1 VEISHRRT
9 CAKPRQ
15 TGHAADGDDVPNAR
29 RSPFTPQAAY
39 TYSRPMHIDTTDVLK
54 GEVTRLL
61 HAVHEGDATAMDRV
75 IQIVYDDLCAIARR
89 QLRRELSP
97 RTMHPASLVHEAYMK
112 LANGGVLPARD
123 RAHFFALAAR
133 AMRQVLVEHARR
145 RSAAKRGPMWE
156 RSALGE
162 PDWTASVSPEEILM
176 LNDAIDQLEPR
187 QRQVVECRFFGGLE
201 EREIAAA
208 LGVDER
214 TVRRDWVKARAW
226 LYRAL
231 YGAASA

>member
-1 VEISHRRT
+1 MHLD
-9 CAKPRQ
+9 AM
-15 TGHAADGDDVPNAR
+15 D
-29 RSPFTPQAAY
+29 SP
-39 TYSRPMHIDTTDVLK
+39 K

-61 HAVHEGDATAMDRV
+61 HAARDGDATAMDR
-75 IQIVYDDLCAIARR
+75 IIHLVYDDLCAIAGR
-89 QLRRELSP
+89 QLRREP
-97 RTMHPASLVHEAYMK
+97 FQRMTHPASLVHEAYMK
-112 LANGGVLPARD
+112 LANGAALHAGD
-123 RAHFFALAAR
+123 RAHFLALAAR

-145 RSAAKRGPMWE
+145 RSAAKRRPMG
-156 RSALGE
+156 RDSLG
-162 PDWTASVSPEEILM
+162 DHVWATSVSPEEMLT

-201 EREIAAA
+201 EREIAAT

-226 LYRAL
+226 LYQAL

>member
-1 VEISHRRT
+1 MHLDT
-9 CAKPRQ
+9 M
-15 TGHAADGDDVPNAR
+15 D
-29 RSPFTPQAAY
+29 SP
-39 TYSRPMHIDTTDVLK
+39 K

-61 HAVHEGDATAMDRV
+61 HAARDGDATAMDQI
-75 IQIVYDDLCAIARR
+75 IQLVYDDLHAIAGR
-89 QLRRELSP
+89 QLRREPFP

-112 LANGGVLPARD
+112 LANGAALHAGD
-123 RAHFFALAAR
+123 RAHFLALAAR

-145 RSAAKRGPMWE
+145 RYAAKRRPMDQASLWDHVW
-156 RSALGE
+156 A
-162 PDWTASVSPEEILM
+162 TSVSPEEILT

-201 EREIAAA
+201 EREIAAT

-226 LYRAL
+226 LYQAL

>member
-1 VEISHRRT
+1 MHL
-9 CAKPRQ
+9 
-15 TGHAADGDDVPNAR
+15 DVSDAP
-29 RSPFTPQAAY
+29 
-39 TYSRPMHIDTTDVLK
+39 K

-61 HAVHEGDATAMDRV
+61 DAARDGDATAMDR
-75 IQIVYDDLCAIARR
+75 IIEIVYDDLRAIADR
-89 QLRRELSP
+89 QLRREPSP

-112 LANGGVLPARD
+112 LANGAASRAGN

-156 RSALGE
+156 RAAFG
-162 PDWTASVSPEEILM
+162 DHGWIASVSPEEMLT
-176 LNDAIDQLEPR
+176 LNDAIDELEPR

-201 EREIAAA
+201 EREIAAT
-208 LGVDER
+208 LGIDER

-231 YGAASA
+231 AERGSSKTLPDA

>member
-1 VEISHRRT
+1 MHLD
-9 CAKPRQ
+9 AGPAPR
-15 TGHAADGDDVPNAR
+15 
-29 RSPFTPQAAY
+29 
-39 TYSRPMHIDTTDVLK
+39 

-61 HAVHEGDATAMDRV
+61 HAARAGDATAMDRI
-75 IQIVYDDLCAIARR
+75 IQLVYDDLCAIAGR
-89 QLRRELSP
+89 QLRREPSP

-112 LANGGVLPARD
+112 LANGAVPRAGD

-133 AMRQVLVEHARR
+133 AMRQVLVDHARR

-156 RSALGE
+156 QAALGDHVW
-162 PDWTASVSPEEILM
+162 PASVSPEEILT
-176 LNDAIDQLEPR
+176 LNDAIDRLESR

-201 EREIAAA
+201 EREIAAM

-226 LYRAL
+226 LYQAL

>member
-1 VEISHRRT
+1 MHLDAGHT
-9 CAKPRQ
+9 PR
-15 TGHAADGDDVPNAR
+15 
-29 RSPFTPQAAY
+29 
-39 TYSRPMHIDTTDVLK
+39 

-61 HAVHEGDATAMDRV
+61 GAARDGDATAIDRI
-75 IQIVYDDLCAIARR
+75 IQLVYDDLCAIAGR
-89 QLRRELSP
+89 QLRREPSP

-112 LANGGVLPARD
+112 LANGAVVHAGD

-145 RSAAKRGPMWE
+145 RSAAKRGPMQE
-156 RSALGE
+156 RVALG
-162 PDWTASVSPEEILM
+162 DHAWVTSVSPEEILT
-176 LNDAIDQLEPR
+176 LNDAIDELEPR

-201 EREIAAA
+201 EREIAAT

>member
-1 VEISHRRT
+1 MHLDAI
-9 CAKPRQ
+9 
-15 TGHAADGDDVPNAR
+15 D
-29 RSPFTPQAAY
+29 SP
-39 TYSRPMHIDTTDVLK
+39 K

-61 HAVHEGDATAMDRV
+61 HAARDGDATAMDRI
-75 IQIVYDDLCAIARR
+75 IQLVYDDLCAIAAR
-89 QLRRELSP
+89 QLRREP
-97 RTMHPASLVHEAYMK
+97 FQRTTQPASLVHEAYMK
-112 LANGGVLPARD
+112 LANGAALHAGD
-123 RAHFFALAAR
+123 RAHFLALAGR

-145 RSAAKRGPMWE
+145 RSAAKRRPME
-156 RSALGE
+156 LASLGDDVWAT
-162 PDWTASVSPEEILM
+162 PVSPEEILT

-201 EREIAAA
+201 EREIAAT

-226 LYRAL
+226 LYQAL

>member
-1 VEISHRRT
+1 MHLDAI
-9 CAKPRQ
+9 
-15 TGHAADGDDVPNAR
+15 D
-29 RSPFTPQAAY
+29 SP
-39 TYSRPMHIDTTDVLK
+39 K

-61 HAVHEGDATAMDRV
+61 HAARDGDATAMDRI
-75 IQIVYDDLCAIARR
+75 IQLVYDDLCAIAAR
-89 QLRRELSP
+89 QLRREP
-97 RTMHPASLVHEAYMK
+97 FQRTTQPASLVHEAYMK
-112 LANGGVLPARD
+112 LANGAALHAGD
-123 RAHFFALAAR
+123 RAHFLALAAR

-145 RSAAKRGPMWE
+145 RSAAKRRPME
-156 RSALGE
+156 LASLGDDVWAT
-162 PDWTASVSPEEILM
+162 PVSPEEILT

-201 EREIAAA
+201 EREIAAT

-226 LYRAL
+226 LYQAL

>member
-1 VEISHRRT
+1 MHLDAI
-9 CAKPRQ
+9 
-15 TGHAADGDDVPNAR
+15 D
-29 RSPFTPQAAY
+29 SPT
-39 TYSRPMHIDTTDVLK
+39 

-61 HAVHEGDATAMDRV
+61 HAARDGDATAMDRI
-75 IQIVYDDLCAIARR
+75 IQLVYDDLCAIAAR
-89 QLRRELSP
+89 QLRREP
-97 RTMHPASLVHEAYMK
+97 FQRATHPASLVHEAYMK
-112 LANGGVLPARD
+112 LANGAALHAGD
-123 RAHFFALAAR
+123 RAHFLALAAR

-145 RSAAKRGPMWE
+145 RSAAKRRPME
-156 RSALGE
+156 LASLGDDVWAT
-162 PDWTASVSPEEILM
+162 PVSPEEILT

-201 EREIAAA
+201 EREIAAT

-226 LYRAL
+226 LYQAL

>member
-1 VEISHRRT
+1 M
-9 CAKPRQ
+9 
-15 TGHAADGDDVPNAR
+15 DLDVSDAP
-29 RSPFTPQAAY
+29 
-39 TYSRPMHIDTTDVLK
+39 K

-61 HAVHEGDATAMDRV
+61 HAARDGDATAMDR
-75 IQIVYDDLCAIARR
+75 IIELVYDDLRAIANR
-89 QLRRELSP
+89 QLRREPLM

-112 LANGGVLPARD
+112 LARGAASHAGD

-145 RSAAKRGPMWE
+145 RSAAKRGPMLE
-156 RSALGE
+156 RVAFG
-162 PDWTASVSPEEILM
+162 DHGWIASVNPEEMLT
-176 LNDAIDQLEPR
+176 LNDAIDELEPR
-187 QRQVVECRFFGGLE
+187 QRQVVECRFFGGLD
-201 EREIAAA
+201 EREIAAT
-208 LGVDER
+208 LGIDER

>member
-1 VEISHRRT
+1 MHLDAI
-9 CAKPRQ
+9 
-15 TGHAADGDDVPNAR
+15 D
-29 RSPFTPQAAY
+29 SP
-39 TYSRPMHIDTTDVLK
+39 K

-61 HAVHEGDATAMDRV
+61 HAARDGDATAMDRI
-75 IQIVYDDLCAIARR
+75 IQLVYDDLCAIAAR
-89 QLRRELSP
+89 QLRREP
-97 RTMHPASLVHEAYMK
+97 FQRATHPASLVHEAYMK
-112 LANGGVLPARD
+112 LANGAALHAGD
-123 RAHFFALAAR
+123 RAHFLALAAR

-145 RSAAKRGPMWE
+145 RSAAKRRPME
-156 RSALGE
+156 LASLGDDVWST
-162 PDWTASVSPEEILM
+162 PVSPEEILT

-201 EREIAAA
+201 EREIAAT

-226 LYRAL
+226 LYQAL

>member
-1 VEISHRRT
+1 MHLDAI
-9 CAKPRQ
+9 
-15 TGHAADGDDVPNAR
+15 D
-29 RSPFTPQAAY
+29 SP
-39 TYSRPMHIDTTDVLK
+39 K

-61 HAVHEGDATAMDRV
+61 HAARDGDATAMDRI
-75 IQIVYDDLCAIARR
+75 IQLVYDDLCAIAAR
-89 QLRRELSP
+89 QLRREP
-97 RTMHPASLVHEAYMK
+97 FQRATHPASLVHEAYMK
-112 LANGGVLPARD
+112 LANGAALHAGD
-123 RAHFFALAAR
+123 RAHFLALAAR

-145 RSAAKRGPMWE
+145 RSAAKRRPME
-156 RSALGE
+156 LASLGDDVWAT
-162 PDWTASVSPEEILM
+162 PVSPEEILT

-201 EREIAAA
+201 EREIAAT

-226 LYRAL
+226 LYQAL

>member
-1 VEISHRRT
+1 MS
-9 CAKPRQ
+9 A
-15 TGHAADGDDVPNAR
+15 
-29 RSPFTPQAAY
+29 SPALAPY
-39 TYSRPMHIDTTDVLK
+39 

-61 HAVHEGDATAMDRV
+61 HAARGGDATAMDRI
-75 IQIVYDDLCAIARR
+75 IQLVYDDLCALAGR

-97 RTMHPASLVHEAYMK
+97 RTMHPASLVHEAYIK
-112 LANGGVLPARD
+112 LANGAVLRAGD

-145 RSAAKRGPMWE
+145 RSAVKRGPAWE
-156 RSALGE
+156 RAVLGDH
-162 PDWTASVSPEEILM
+162 DWATDVSPEEILT
-176 LNDAIDQLEPR
+176 LNDAIDELEPR
-187 QRQVVECRFFGGLE
+187 QRRVVECRFFGGME
-201 EREIAAA
+201 EREIAAT

>member
-1 VEISHRRT
+1 LAVTLRT
-9 CAKPRQ
+9 MHLDAI
-15 TGHAADGDDVPNAR
+15 D
-29 RSPFTPQAAY
+29 SP
-39 TYSRPMHIDTTDVLK
+39 K

-61 HAVHEGDATAMDRV
+61 HAARDGDATAMDRI
-75 IQIVYDDLCAIARR
+75 IQLVYDDLCAIAAR
-89 QLRRELSP
+89 QLRREP
-97 RTMHPASLVHEAYMK
+97 FQRTTQPASLVHEAYMK
-112 LANGGVLPARD
+112 LANGAALHAGD
-123 RAHFFALAAR
+123 RAHFLALAGR

-145 RSAAKRGPMWE
+145 RSAAKRRPME
-156 RSALGE
+156 LASLGDDVWAT
-162 PDWTASVSPEEILM
+162 PVSPEEILT

-201 EREIAAA
+201 EREIAAT

-226 LYRAL
+226 LYQAL

>member
-1 VEISHRRT
+1 MHLD
-9 CAKPRQ
+9 AM
-15 TGHAADGDDVPNAR
+15 D
-29 RSPFTPQAAY
+29 SP
-39 TYSRPMHIDTTDVLK
+39 K

-61 HAVHEGDATAMDRV
+61 HAARDGDATAMDRI
-75 IQIVYDDLCAIARR
+75 IQLVYDDLCAIAAR
-89 QLRRELSP
+89 QLRREP
-97 RTMHPASLVHEAYMK
+97 FQRTTQPASLVHEAYMK
-112 LANGGVLPARD
+112 LANGAALHAGD
-123 RAHFFALAAR
+123 RAHFLALAGR

-145 RSAAKRGPMWE
+145 RSAAKRRPME
-156 RSALGE
+156 LASLGDDVWAT
-162 PDWTASVSPEEILM
+162 PVSPEEILT

-201 EREIAAA
+201 EREIAAT

-226 LYRAL
+226 LYQAL